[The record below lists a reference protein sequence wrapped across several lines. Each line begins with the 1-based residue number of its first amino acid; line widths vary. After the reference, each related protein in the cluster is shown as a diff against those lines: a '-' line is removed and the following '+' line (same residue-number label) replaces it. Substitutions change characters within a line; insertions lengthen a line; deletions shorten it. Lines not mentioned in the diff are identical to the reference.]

1 MELKQSM
8 LAAAMVVAVSG
19 GAQAATVQEVVA
31 DNLAQN
37 PEVARAI
44 QNYRAVTK
52 EVDQAKAGYLPTV
65 DATLGY
71 GYEWTDKEEGIQD
84 TELNRREAR
93 LNVNQMLFD
102 GFATPSEVKR
112 QEARMD
118 SARSSAIDVAEN
130 YALQASRAYL
140 ELLRRDQLLK
150 LAKETLYNHV
160 NIYDQIKRRSE
171 SGLGT
176 LASIQQAEGRLA
188 LAEVNTLAAENN
200 LMDAKANYER
210 VVGHPAPDD
219 LEPMDSMFELPATL
233 EEAQAVADENHP
245 IVGVAQSDVEA
256 SYAQRDAAK
265 SRMYPRLDLEVER
278 RWDENIDG
286 IEGDDED
293 LTAMLR
299 LRYNLFNGGADKARI
314 RQTEYQIGEAQ
325 QIQRD
330 SMRQIKQSLAL
341 SWNANEI
348 LGRQI
353 QHLEQHVLSS
363 EETRNSYKKQFD
375 IGQRSLLD
383 LLDTENEVFS
393 AKNQLAEAQLDQQI
407 AQLRI
412 LNGMGQ
418 LLGAMDI
425 VVPMDEEVVVAA
437 ETIEGDQPATTE
449 EQMAPAEG
457 EMETDSSAG

>member
-1 MELKQSM
+1 MAFKQSM
-8 LAAAMVVAVSG
+8 LAAAVLVAVSG
-19 GAQAATVQEVVA
+19 TAHSATVQEVVA
-31 DNLAQN
+31 DNLAEN
-37 PEVARAI
+37 PDVARAI
-44 QNYRAVTK
+44 EAYRAVVK
-52 EVDQAKAGYLPTV
+52 EVDQAKAGYYPTV

-71 GYEWTDKEEGIQD
+71 GYEWTDKDQGVQD
-84 TELNRREAR
+84 VELNRREAH
-93 LNVNQMLFD
+93 LNINQMLFD

-112 QEARMD
+112 QRARMESAAAEASD
-118 SARSSAIDVAEN
+118 SAEN

-140 ELLRRDQLLK
+140 ELLRRDQLVK

-160 NIYDQIKRRSE
+160 KIYDQIKRRSE

-200 LMDAKANYER
+200 LLDAQANYQR
-210 VVGHPAPDD
+210 VVGQEPPAD
-219 LEPMDSMFELPATL
+219 LEPLMDDALQLPGTF
-233 EEAQAVADENHP
+233 EEALAIANESHP
-245 IVGVAQSDVEA
+245 VVGVAQSDVEA
-256 SYAQRDAAK
+256 TYAQRDAAK
-265 SRMYPRLDLEVER
+265 SRMYPRLDLEIER
-278 RWDENIDG
+278 RWDENLDG

-325 QIQRD
+325 QVQRD
-330 SMRQIKQSLAL
+330 SMRQIKQSLEL
-341 SWNANEI
+341 SWNAYEI

-353 QHLEQHVLSS
+353 EHLQQHVSSS
-363 EETRNSYKKQFD
+363 EQTRNSYQKQFD

-407 AQLRI
+407 AKLRI
-412 LNGMGQ
+412 LNGMGG
-418 LLGAMDI
+418 LLSAMNIDVPLEESATMTAEVQAEPAMDE
-425 VVPMDEEVVVAA
+425 MKTAEE
-437 ETIEGDQPATTE
+437 
-449 EQMAPAEG
+449 
-457 EMETDSSAG
+457 SSESAS

>member
-1 MELKQSM
+1 MEFKQSL
-8 LAAAMVVAVSG
+8 LAAALLAVMAG
-19 GAQAATVQEVVA
+19 GVQAATVQEVVA

-37 PEVARAI
+37 PEVARALES
-44 QNYRAVTK
+44 YRAVTK

-71 GYEWTDKEEGIQD
+71 GWEWTDKENGIQD
-84 TELNRREAR
+84 TELNRREGR

-102 GFATPSEVKR
+102 GLATPSEVKR
-112 QEARMD
+112 QEARMA
-118 SARSSAIDVAEN
+118 SARSAALDVAEN

-150 LAKETLYNHV
+150 LSKETLYNHV

-176 LASIQQAEGRLA
+176 MASIQQAEGRLA

-200 LMDAKANYER
+200 LLDAQANYER
-210 VVGHPAPDD
+210 VVGQPAPEV
-219 LEPMDSMFELPATL
+219 LEPLDEMFELPGTL
-233 EEAQAVADENHP
+233 DEALAIANENHP
-245 IVGVAQSDVEA
+245 IVGVAQADVEA
-256 SYAQRDAAK
+256 TYAQRDAAK
-265 SRMYPRLDLEVER
+265 SAMYPRLDLELER
-278 RWDENIDG
+278 RWDEDIDG
-286 IEGDDED
+286 IEGNDED
-293 LTAMLR
+293 FTAMLR

-325 QIQRD
+325 QVQRD
-330 SMRQIKQSLAL
+330 SMRQIKQSLEL

-353 QHLEQHVLSS
+353 EHLEQHVMSS

-412 LNGMGQ
+412 LNGTGQ
-418 LLGAMDI
+418 LLQAMAIEMPFD
-425 VVPMDEEVVVAA
+425 DEVALAA
-437 ETIEGDQPATTE
+437 ETVTTE
-449 EQMAPAEG
+449 PEAMPEG
-457 EMETDSSAG
+457 EMAPEEEMGSDSSAS

>member
-1 MELKQSM
+1 MEFKQSM
-8 LAAAMVVAVSG
+8 LAAALLAAMVG
-19 GAQAATVQEVVA
+19 GAQAATVQEVVG

-44 QNYRAVTK
+44 QSYRAVTK

-71 GYEWTDKEEGIQD
+71 GYEWTDKENGIQD

-93 LNVNQMLFD
+93 LNVNQMIFD

-112 QEARMD
+112 QKARMA
-118 SARSSAIDVAEN
+118 SARSEALDVAEN

-160 NIYDQIKRRSE
+160 TIYDQIKRRSE

-176 LASIQQAEGRLA
+176 MASIQQAEGRLA

-200 LMDAKANYER
+200 LLDAQANYER
-210 VVGHPAPDD
+210 VVGHPAPEM
-219 LEPMDSMFELPATL
+219 LEPMDDMFELPASL
-233 EEAQAVADENHP
+233 EEALATANENHP
-245 IVGVAQSDVEA
+245 IVGVAQADVEA
-256 SYAQRDAAK
+256 TYAQRDAAK
-265 SRMYPRLDLEVER
+265 SAMYPRLDLEIER

-286 IEGDDED
+286 TEGDDED

-330 SMRQIKQSLAL
+330 SMRQIKQSLGL

-353 QHLEQHVLSS
+353 EHLEQHVMSS

-393 AKNQLAEAQLDQQI
+393 AKNQLAEAQLDRQI

-412 LNGMGQ
+412 LNGMG
-418 LLGAMDI
+418 LLLQAMNIEVPLDED
-425 VVPMDEEVVVAA
+425 VVLAA
-437 ETIEGDQPATTE
+437 ESVGS
-449 EQMAPAEG
+449 EQESMSDG
-457 EMETDSSAG
+457 EMTPSEEMSSDSSAS